1 MGLVVLCGQHECVV
15 VALSVSTSRSCHAG
29 RVILRQPALRPGL
42 VDEAAP
48 SMLVVVGVLHY
59 MKPSS
64 SVSRA
69 CRPLM

>member
-48 SMLVVVGVLHY
+48 SMLVVVGVLQN
-59 MKPSS
+59 K
-64 SVSRA
+64 VLRRA
-69 CRPLM
+69 SD